1 MAINDA
7 VDWAIDLDGETR
19 VALIQAGTFRSDAG
33 ALFGPVPR
41 ILWDRL
47 VTDEIDDDHR
57 LIQALNC
64 LLVETPAG
72 RVLVETGIGERLTDK
87 VREMRRYEGEA
98 IIPALEGA
106 GFDPETVDLV
116 LMSHLHFD
124 HAGGLLRAD
133 GSKAFP
139 RARIVAQRAAWE
151 IALDDNS
158 RIVASYDQ
166 PELRLV
172 EEWGSAGAVDGEA
185 ELLPGVSVI
194 MTGGHSK
201 GHQAIVVRG
210 TRARAGTAG
219 TDGRTLAF
227 FGDLGMRPWSAN
239 PRWVT
244 AFDDFPLDS
253 VEVKGELFARAAEED
268 WLIALSHE
276 PVTPIGRLTP
286 DRDRYRFEPV

>member
-1 MAINDA
+1 MNDA
-7 VDWAIDLDGETR
+7 VDWAIDLGGGTR
-19 VALIQAGTFRSDAG
+19 AALIQAGTFRSDAG

-41 ILWDRL
+41 ILWDKL
-47 VTDEIDDDHR
+47 VTDEIDADHR
-57 LIQALNC
+57 LLQALNC

-72 RVLVETGIGERLTDK
+72 RVLIETGIGERVTEK
-87 VREMRRYEGEA
+87 VREIRRYEGTPVV
-98 IIPALEGA
+98 PAMAAA
-106 GFDPETVDLV
+106 GFEPGSVDIV
-116 LMSHLHFD
+116 AMSHLHFD
-124 HAGGLLRAD
+124 HAGGLLLAD

-139 RARIVAQRAAWE
+139 RARIVAQRAEWD

-172 EEWGSAGAVDGEA
+172 EAWGSEGAVEGER
-185 ELLPGVSVI
+185 ELLPGVSVVL
-194 MTGGHSK
+194 TGGHSK

-210 TRARAGTAG
+210 PN
-219 TDGRTLAF
+219 RTVAF

-253 VEVKGELFARAAEED
+253 VEVKGELFARAAQER
-268 WLIALSHE
+268 WTIVLSHE
-276 PVTPIGRLTP
+276 PVTPIGGLVP
-286 DRDRYRFEPV
+286 DRDRYRFEPA

>member
-1 MAINDA
+1 MPTHDTL
-7 VDWAIDLDGETR
+7 DWSIDLGGGTR
-19 VALIQAGTFRSDAG
+19 VSLVQAGTFRSDAG

-47 VTDEIDDDHR
+47 VSDEIDEDHR
-57 LIQALNC
+57 LLQALNC
-64 LLVETPAG
+64 LVVETLAG
-72 RVLVETGIGERLTDK
+72 RVLIETGIGERVSAK
-87 VREMRRYEGEA
+87 VREMRRYQGRPIAAAMEA
-98 IIPALEGA
+98 A
-106 GFDPETVDLV
+106 GFDPPTVDIVV
-116 LMSHLHFD
+116 LSHLHFD

-133 GSKAFP
+133 GSRAFP
-139 RARIVAQRAAWE
+139 RARIVAQRAEWD

-172 EEWGSAGAVDGEA
+172 REWGEAGAVDGEV
-185 ELLPGVSVI
+185 ELLPGVSVV

-210 TRARAGTAG
+210 TGARAGAAG

-227 FGDLGMRPWSAN
+227 LGDLGLRPWSAN

-244 AFDDFPLDS
+244 SFDDFPLDS
-253 VEVKGELFARAAEED
+253 VAVKGELFARAAEED

-276 PVTPIGRLTP
+276 PFTPIGRLTA
-286 DRDRYRFEPV
+286 DRDRYRFDAV